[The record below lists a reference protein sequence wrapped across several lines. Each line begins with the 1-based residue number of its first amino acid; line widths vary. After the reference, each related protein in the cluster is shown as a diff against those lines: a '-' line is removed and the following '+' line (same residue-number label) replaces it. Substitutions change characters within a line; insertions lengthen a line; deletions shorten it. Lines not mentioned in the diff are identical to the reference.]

1 MPSITGSV
9 SHRRSRPSFSSR
21 SVQSG
26 SWSRASTGGRSLV
39 LGSGSS
45 AGSVYGGNLSS
56 SAGLLMS
63 AAMAQ
68 PQDEK
73 ETMQHLNERLARYLN
88 KVNSLETGNRELE
101 LQIAAILEER
111 RPVER
116 DINPLL
122 AQVRDLNR
130 QIHDLTLGNAAIMLQ
145 IDNARLSAEDFRMKL
160 ETESV
165 VCQAVE
171 NDIDRLRR
179 VKEEYEANAASLRN
193 ETDLLTEELLFLK
206 KNHGEEINGLKA
218 QMKTEKVS
226 VNVFTGKEPDIS
238 DLVASIR
245 TEYEELI
252 AKNKADSEAWYQ
264 SQIQVVSMESEQTTK
279 ALDDAKAEITIK
291 RQTIQSLEMELET
304 LKAQI
309 TGLENILGEAESG
322 YGREFEKLQ
331 LIISQREAELTS
343 LRNEMYRNKE
353 KYDDLLKIKLT
364 LEAEIAEYRRLL
376 NGDLSEKPA
385 SPPET
390 PGTPTEVTMR
400 KIVKV
405 ITTTLVDG
413 KVVDESSKVQEYTE
427 NTQLE

>member
-1 MPSITGSV
+1 MPSITGSI
-9 SHRRSRPSFSSR
+9 SNRRSRTSFSSR

-45 AGSVYGGNLSS
+45 TGSVYGGNLSS

-63 AAMAQ
+63 AAVAQ
-68 PQDEK
+68 PRGEK
-73 ETMQHLNERLARYLN
+73 ETMQDLNERLARYLN
-88 KVNSLETGNRELE
+88 KVHSLETSNRELE
-101 LQIAAILEER
+101 VQIAAILEER

-116 DINPLL
+116 DVNPLL

-145 IDNARLSAEDFRMKL
+145 IDNARLSAEDFKMKL
-160 ETESV
+160 ESESV
-165 VCQAVE
+165 VRQAVE

-179 VKEEYEANAASLRN
+179 VKEEYEVHAASLRN
-193 ETDLLTEELLFLK
+193 ETDLLTEEALFLK
-206 KNHGEEINGLKA
+206 KNHAEEINGLKA

-226 VNVFTGKEPDIS
+226 VNVFAGKEPDIS
-238 DLVASIR
+238 ALVANVR

-264 SQIQVVSMESEQTTK
+264 SQIQVVRVESEQTAK

-291 RQTIQSLEMELET
+291 RQTIQSLELELET

-322 YGREFEKLQ
+322 YGGEFEKLQ
-331 LIISQREAELTS
+331 LIISQREAELAS

-390 PGTPTEVTMR
+390 PSTPTEVTMR